1 MPHPNRR
8 SVLSCAAAGTTLALL
23 PRWVQAAAVRPGLV
37 YAAGQKFDK
46 SFNEGAFAGAERFK
60 AASGIPVVEYLPS
73 NPAQFDQG
81 VASLLRRGVTDLVA
95 IGFYYATPLARL
107 APNHPEVRFTLVDA
121 VAEGPN
127 IRCVTFKEQ
136 EGAFLVGVLAALAS
150 KTGTVGFI
158 GALDIPLIRK
168 FIAGFEQGAR
178 HARGDIRVVV
188 NFVGTTP
195 AAFNDPTAGAE
206 VARSQFQRGA
216 DVVFAG
222 AGVSNFGIFAAAS
235 AARRLAI
242 GVDSNQNYLY
252 PGTIL
257 TSMLKRVDLAVES
270 SFQAAAQGRWSAG
283 TVALGLAEGAVD
295 YAVDENNRALLTP
308 AMLEAA
314 EAARRAIVA
323 GRIPVA
329 DGS

>member
-1 MPHPNRR
+1 MPHPTRR
-8 SVLSCAAAGTTLALL
+8 SILFFGAAGTALALL
-23 PRWVQAAAVRPGLV
+23 PQRVHAAAIQPGLV

-60 AASGIPVVEYLPS
+60 SATGIPVLEYLPS
-73 NPAQFDQG
+73 TPAQFDQAA
-81 VASLLRRGVTDLVA
+81 ASLLRRGVTDLIA

-107 APNHPEVRFTLVDA
+107 APAHPEVRFTLIDA

-127 IRCVTFKEQ
+127 IRSVTFKEQ
-136 EGAFLVGVLAALAS
+136 EGSFLVGVLAALAS
-150 KTGTVGFI
+150 KSGTVGFI

-178 HARGDIRVVV
+178 HARGDVRVLV

-195 AAFNDPTAGAE
+195 AAFNDPASGAE

-222 AGVSNFGIFAAAS
+222 AGVSNFGIFAAANE
-235 AARRLAI
+235 AKRLAI

-257 TSMLKRVDLAVES
+257 TSMLKRVDLAVAS
-270 SFQAAAQGRWSAG
+270 SLEAARQGTWSAG

-295 YAVDENNRALLTP
+295 YAVDENNRDLVTP
-308 AMLEAA
+308 EMVNAV
-314 EAARRAIVA
+314 EAARRGIVA

>member
-1 MPHPNRR
+1 MP
-8 SVLSCAAAGTTLALL
+8 AAPPGWAATPGTTPDVVAI
-23 PRWVQAAAVRPGLV
+23 QPGLV

-46 SFNEGAFAGAERFK
+46 SFNEGAFAGMERFK
-60 AASGIPVVEYLPS
+60 AATGLPYLEFLPTSPV
-73 NPAQFDQG
+73 QFDQG
-81 VASLLRRGVTDLVA
+81 VAALLRRGVTDVVA
-95 IGFYYATPLARL
+95 IGFYYATALSRL
-107 APNHPEVRFTLVDA
+107 APANPAVRFTLIDA

-127 IRCVTFKEQ
+127 IRSVTFKEQ
-136 EGAFLVGVLAALAS
+136 EGSFLVGVLAGLSS
-150 KTGTVGFI
+150 KTGTIGFI

-168 FIAGFEQGAR
+168 FAAGFEQGAR
-178 HARGDIRVVV
+178 HVRGDVRVLV

-195 AAFNDPTAGAE
+195 AAFNDPTAGSE
-206 VARSQFQRGA
+206 VARAQFQRGA

-222 AGVSNFGIFAAAS
+222 AGVSNFGIFAT
-235 AARRLAI
+235 ARDSGRLAI

-270 SFQAAAQGRWSAG
+270 TLQTARRGAWTAG
-283 TVALGLAEGAVD
+283 TVALGLADGGMD
-295 YAVDENNRALLTP
+295 YAVDENNRDLLTP

-314 EAARRAIVA
+314 EAARRGIIA
-323 GRIPVA
+323 GRIPVT

>member
-1 MPHPNRR
+1 MPNQSRR
-8 SVLSCAAAGTTLALL
+8 SLLLLGAAGATLTAFPARSRADTIRPALL
-23 PRWVQAAAVRPGLV
+23 

-46 SFNEGAFAGAERFK
+46 SFNEGAFSGGERLK
-60 AASGIPVVEYLPS
+60 AATGIPVMEFLPS
-73 NPAQFDQG
+73 SPVQFEQG
-81 VASLLRRGVTDLVA
+81 MAALLRRGATDIVA
-95 IGFYYATPLARL
+95 IGFYYAAALARL
-107 APNHPEVRFTLVDA
+107 APAHPSVRFTLIDA
-121 VAEGPN
+121 LADGPN
-127 IRCVTFKEQ
+127 IRSVTFKEQ
-136 EGAFLVGVLAALAS
+136 EGSFLVGVLAALAS

-168 FIAGFEQGAR
+168 FSAGFDQGVR
-178 HARGDIRVVV
+178 HARPDAKLLV

-195 AAFNDPTAGAE
+195 DAFNDPTTGAE

-222 AGVSNFGIFAAAS
+222 AGVSNFGIFAAAHE
-235 AARRLAI
+235 AGRLAI

-270 SFQAAAQGRWSAG
+270 SFQAARQGGWTAG
-283 TVALGLAEGAVD
+283 MMALGLADGGMD

-308 AMLEAA
+308 AMVDAA
-314 EAARRAIVA
+314 EAARRGIVS
-323 GRIPVA
+323 GRIPVT